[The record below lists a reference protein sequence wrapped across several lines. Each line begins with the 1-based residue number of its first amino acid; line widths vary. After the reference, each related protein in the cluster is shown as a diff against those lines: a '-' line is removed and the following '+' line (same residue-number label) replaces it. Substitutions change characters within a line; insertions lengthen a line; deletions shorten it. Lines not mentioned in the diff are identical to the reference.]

1 MFNKFLESTE
11 SLSKMKAEIEFHDT
25 VLVSRDE
32 EMFPVHGNILA
43 ARSSVF
49 KDKFVRGLYFIL

>member
-1 MFNKFLESTE
+1 MN
-11 SLSKMKAEIEFHDT
+11 EIEFHDT

-32 EMFPVHGNILA
+32 QEFPVHRNVLA

-49 KDKFVRGLYFIL
+49 KAVFLHDKFVRGLYFIL